1 MLHVN
6 IKLIVSKMGL
16 HVGVVTTQK
25 RFPIMVLSIS
35 AHNSLTC
42 KNVSP
47 TYSPHHQIFHGWTYN
62 LYEHQCS

>member
-6 IKLIVSKMGL
+6 TKLVVSKTGL
-16 HVGVVTTQK
+16 HGGVTTQK

-35 AHNSLTC
+35 PNNSLTC
-42 KNVSP
+42 KNVFL
-47 TYSPHHQIFHGWTYN
+47 TYSPYHQTFPWVTYN